1 MPAKVLTGRQRLH
14 IIKTIAGT
22 ACNTNLR
29 QRERKQMKRSHLY
42 IFYFYPKVVDGVKQ
56 KGIFIEFTHVKDGKA
71 RAAALQREYDYQ
83 KWW

>member
-1 MPAKVLTGRQRLH
+1 
-14 IIKTIAGT
+14 
-22 ACNTNLR
+22 
-29 QRERKQMKRSHLY
+29 MKRSHLY

-56 KGIFIEFTHVKDGKA
+56 KGFFIEFTHVKDGKA